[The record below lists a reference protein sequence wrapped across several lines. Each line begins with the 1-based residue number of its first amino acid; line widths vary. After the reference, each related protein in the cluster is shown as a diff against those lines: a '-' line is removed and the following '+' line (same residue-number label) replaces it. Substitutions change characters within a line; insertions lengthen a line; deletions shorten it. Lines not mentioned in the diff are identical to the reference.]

1 MRLEPITNSKIFDDR
16 HFYDDLGQILNA
28 YQTGTVNPESVPGT
42 PGSGDNPNLLFQ
54 QQFQDEFGH
63 PLFNSAGPTGSSDP
77 FTQFI
82 PPGGPNL
89 PPIPVMPGQNPTPPS
104 NGATRQRAHSEWAA
118 ASGVAPLY
126 LELGRSGKLEPG
138 AGGLERRRSTEF
150 AASSI
155 YDLSSTTFIGFLS
168 VDPGATL
175 EIKAGELVA
184 LGLDDEGTIIINSD
198 PVFVVNGPATIGSTH
213 TLTVAGSHNEVDF
226 NTGPTDNKGVIAAR
240 QGAIVDFN
248 IEQVTNEAGA
258 RMLASG
264 DGSAINFLGISES
277 SPDASIIPA

>member
-1 MRLEPITNSKIFDDR
+1 MKINTPVATMGIRGTVGLFRTEPTVINSNLGHVWSVFLHEDIDGSHHLGRIAFIDQDPSSPTFGQVFYLLDSSEYIAYLEPQGPGSPPHVRLEPITNSKVFDDR
-16 HFYDDLGQILNA
+16 HFYDNLGQILNA

-104 NGATRQRAHSEWAA
+104 NGGDTQRAQSEWAA

-150 AASSI
+150 AAR
-155 YDLSSTTFIGFLS
+155 FRR
-168 VDPGATL
+168 
-175 EIKAGELVA
+175 
-184 LGLDDEGTIIINSD
+184 N
-198 PVFVVNGPATIGSTH
+198 
-213 TLTVAGSHNEVDF
+213 
-226 NTGPTDNKGVIAAR
+226 
-240 QGAIVDFN
+240 
-248 IEQVTNEAGA
+248 
-258 RMLASG
+258 
-264 DGSAINFLGISES
+264 
-277 SPDASIIPA
+277 